1 MAMPKSA
8 HRVQSPLTGNRG
20 FTLIELMIVV
30 AITGILAAIAIPNYL
45 TYQKKAKTAEARSNT
60 GGLQSAEIAYFAE
73 NSYYLSIAPQPSQA
87 SRAGAVGGSKI
98 PWPHNPAVVGVTSGA
113 TVGQAANI
121 GFSPEGSVY
130 YSYAAD
136 NQVFS
141 INTPLTAAQCAAV
154 AGTATTAGGGLIT
167 AAYGN
172 LDGNAV
178 GTNRFAIADAI
189 EMMDC
194 TPGVY

>member
-1 MAMPKSA
+1 MSKHIHGLVS
-8 HRVQSPLTGNRG
+8 RVKGNRG

-98 PWPHNPAVVGVTSGA
+98 PWPHNTAVVVVTLGA
-113 TVGQAANI
+113 TVGQHANI
-121 GFSPEGSVY
+121 GFFRE
-130 YSYAAD
+130 A
-136 NQVFS
+136 
-141 INTPLTAAQCAAV
+141 
-154 AGTATTAGGGLIT
+154 
-167 AAYGN
+167 
-172 LDGNAV
+172 
-178 GTNRFAIADAI
+178 
-189 EMMDC
+189 
-194 TPGVY
+194 

>member
-1 MAMPKSA
+1 MPKSA

-172 LDGNAV
+172 A
-178 GTNRFAIADAI
+178 
-189 EMMDC
+189 
-194 TPGVY
+194 